1 MLASFIFTAIHFF
14 LDVSESGFNF
24 KVRRISIFSKGTPLH
39 TTTPSRL
46 TPSHAISSHPTSL
59 HHITSFSLP
68 LYIHVVHFQ
77 LHIKA
82 RDLIDTKTCCSP
94 YFYRHLSSF
103 IAYTNNYHWQ
113 MYTPIWLKLILKY
126 NNCWS
131 FLSCLKR
138 LKHPY
143 IFFSECIAYITNSSL
158 TSALQP
164 NEQPSN
170 TAPTIPLM
178 LTTSKM
184 TFLLPLS
191 TQSQL
196 PMHPT
201 LQINFPPP
209 SDPFSTSM
217 PQLKPKQLSKDPT
230 LHGLT
235 PKFSKPSG
243 NAVDLSDVGV
253 AGSLPLT
260 AKNSEPN
267 VIQSD
272 PSFPKPNPHFCPIW

>member
-1 MLASFIFTAIHFF
+1 MVIPL
-14 LDVSESGFNF
+14 
-24 KVRRISIFSKGTPLH
+24 IFSSLDPALLLSH
-39 TTTPSRL
+39 TFLNTN
-46 TPSHAISSHPTSL
+46 PTSL
-59 HHITSFSLP
+59 ITN
-68 LYIHVVHFQ
+68 
-77 LHIKA
+77 
-82 RDLIDTKTCCSP
+82 
-94 YFYRHLSSF
+94 LSHS
-103 IAYTNNYHWQ
+103 
-113 MYTPIWLKLILKY
+113 
-126 NNCWS
+126 
-131 FLSCLKR
+131 
-138 LKHPY
+138 
-143 IFFSECIAYITNSSL
+143 NSSL
-158 TSALQP
+158 TSVLQP

-178 LTTSKM
+178 LTTSKV

-191 TQSQL
+191 TRSQL

-209 SDPFSTSM
+209 SDPFM

-260 AKNSEPN
+260 ATNSEPN

-272 PSFPKPNPHFCPIW
+272 PSFPKPNPHFCPIL

>member
-1 MLASFIFTAIHFF
+1 MMVIPL
-14 LDVSESGFNF
+14 
-24 KVRRISIFSKGTPLH
+24 IFSSLDPAL
-39 TTTPSRL
+39 L
-46 TPSHAISSHPTSL
+46 LSHAFLNTNPTSL
-59 HHITSFSLP
+59 ITN
-68 LYIHVVHFQ
+68 
-77 LHIKA
+77 
-82 RDLIDTKTCCSP
+82 
-94 YFYRHLSSF
+94 LSHS
-103 IAYTNNYHWQ
+103 
-113 MYTPIWLKLILKY
+113 
-126 NNCWS
+126 
-131 FLSCLKR
+131 
-138 LKHPY
+138 
-143 IFFSECIAYITNSSL
+143 NSSL
-158 TSALQP
+158 TSVLQP

-191 TQSQL
+191 THAKPASNASDLADQFSSTL
-196 PMHPT
+196 RHPD
-201 LQINFPPP
+201 IHA
-209 SDPFSTSM
+209 
-217 PQLKPKQLSKDPT
+217 QLKPKQLPT
-230 LHGLT
+230 LQGLT